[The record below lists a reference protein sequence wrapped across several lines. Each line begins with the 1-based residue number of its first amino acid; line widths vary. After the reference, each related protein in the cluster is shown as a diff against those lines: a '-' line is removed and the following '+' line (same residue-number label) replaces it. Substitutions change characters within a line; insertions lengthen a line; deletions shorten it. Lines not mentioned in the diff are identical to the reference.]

1 MSRKIKQIMM
11 MMVLLM
17 MMMRMKMP
25 EAMSSFVGSCSCR
38 VSWGVFRLVCF
49 VRCFVGVSFE

>member
-1 MSRKIKQIMM
+1 MSRQIKQIM

-25 EAMSSFVGSCSCR
+25 EAMSSFVGSFSCR